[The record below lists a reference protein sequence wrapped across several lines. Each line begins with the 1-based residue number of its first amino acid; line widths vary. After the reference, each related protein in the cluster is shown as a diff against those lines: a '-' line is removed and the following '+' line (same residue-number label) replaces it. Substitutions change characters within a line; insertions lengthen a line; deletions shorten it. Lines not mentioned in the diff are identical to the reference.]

1 MTDRRKLLFLVSEDW
16 FFISHFLVT
25 AQAAIHAGF
34 DVRVALRVKD
44 EARVKTIEDAGVK
57 LIRINHVR
65 GFGSPLAMLGDIGNY
80 ARVIRGV
87 APDVLHLVS
96 LRIVLF
102 GAVAGILAGARKRL
116 HAVTGLGVM
125 GASTSAKAKI
135 ARRVIGFLLRYPLNG
150 RNVRLVF
157 ENADDPIS
165 LGLNPNDPR
174 HVTVGGAGVDPDAWA
189 VAPLPPGR
197 PLKLA
202 LVARMVESK
211 GVIEAV
217 EAVQAARRQG
227 ADVTLDL
234 YGDPD
239 PENPRSITEA
249 TLRQWSQ
256 HDGIA
261 WHGRTLDIARVWRD
275 HHIALVPSR
284 GGEGLPRSLLE
295 AAASGR
301 AILTTSTPGCDTYVR
316 DGIEGLIVP
325 PADVP
330 ALTKAI
336 LRFCADPT
344 LVTACAQAARA
355 RLNDGFTTAA
365 VTAKFVAVYQELAR
379 SR

>member
-1 MTDRRKLLFLVSEDW
+1 MTNRPKLLFLVSEDW
-16 FFISHFLVT
+16 FFISHFLST
-25 AQAAIHAGF
+25 AQAAIRAGF
-34 DVRVALRVKD
+34 DVTAALRVKD
-44 EARVKTIEDAGVK
+44 EARIKVIEDAGVK
-57 LIRINHVR
+57 LIRIDHVR
-65 GFGSPLAMLGDIGNY
+65 GFGSPLAMLADIGNY
-80 ARVIRGV
+80 AKVIRSV

-116 HAVTGLGVM
+116 HAVTGLGVI
-125 GASTSAKAKI
+125 GASTSAKAKV
-135 ARRVIGFLLRYPLNG
+135 ARRIIGFLLRYPLNG
-150 RNVRLVF
+150 RDVRIVF
-157 ENADDPIS
+157 ENADDPVS
-165 LGLNPNDPR
+165 LGLRLDDPR
-174 HVTVGGAGVDPDAWA
+174 HVIVGGAGVDPDAWA
-189 VAPLPPGR
+189 VAPLPPVH

-217 EAVQAARRQG
+217 EAVTAARQQG
-227 ADVTLDL
+227 ADASLDL

-249 TLRQWSQ
+249 TLQQWSSQ
-256 HDGIA
+256 PGIR
-261 WHGRTLDIARVWRD
+261 WHGRTSDIAGVWRG

-316 DGIEGLIVP
+316 DGIEGLVVP

-330 ALTKAI
+330 SLTRAI
-336 LRFCADPT
+336 LRFAADPA
-344 LVTACAQAARA
+344 LVASCASAARA
-355 RLNDGFTTAA
+355 RLHDGFTTEA
-365 VTAKFVAVYQELAR
+365 VTAKFVSVYQDLTR
-379 SR
+379 RP